1 MKKRVLSALLAPM
14 LLFTMAAP
22 GMAAEGGDSA
32 QRLAA
37 VTTKVKSALG
47 LDTQRYKDF
56 NGQLTEGELA
66 PTWRLSWSGEDGSL
80 EITAAE
86 SGKILSFY
94 RYSDDESRDDA
105 PLSLPKRGPARA
117 KALLKHFRTVS
128 AVGEASLAELE
139 AAPGMTK
146 PAAKKVYDSFHET
159 ADAPES
165 LNDNQS
171 NQ

>member
-14 LLFTMAAP
+14 LLLTMAAP

-94 RYSDDESRDDA
+94 RYSDDENLNDA
-105 PLSLPKRGPARA
+105 PLSLPKRDPARA
-117 KALLKHFRTVS
+117 KA
-128 AVGEASLAELE
+128 
-139 AAPGMTK
+139 AA
-146 PAAKKVYDSFHET
+146 AAFLKKVLDAYESVDLEEVTALTLKGET
-159 ADAPES
+159 IPVG
-165 LNDNQS
+165 
-171 NQ
+171 